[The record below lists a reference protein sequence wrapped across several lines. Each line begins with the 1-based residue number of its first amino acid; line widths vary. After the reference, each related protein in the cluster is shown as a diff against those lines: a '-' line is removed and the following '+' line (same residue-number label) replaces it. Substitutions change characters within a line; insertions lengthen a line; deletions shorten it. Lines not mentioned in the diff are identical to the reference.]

1 MHVCV
6 VECGV
11 VEAVVGRFVGSDDFG
26 KLVLRLTLGGLLLCH
41 GVHKILT
48 GIDPIRAMI
57 GAHGV
62 PDYLAFGVYAGEVL
76 APIFI
81 ILGLFARIGGVLVM
95 INMIVAILLVH
106 AGMLIGLN
114 GEGGYALELQAFY
127 LFGGLAVALLGA
139 GRIAVGRP
147 GPLN

>member
-1 MHVCV
+1 VQAFL
-6 VECGV
+6 GV
-11 VEAVVGRFVGSDDFG
+11 FMSTNDFG

-57 GAHGV
+57 GAHGL

-76 APIFI
+76 APILI
-81 ILGLFARIGGVLVM
+81 ILGLFSRIGGVLVM
-95 INMIVAILLVH
+95 LNMIVAILLVH
-106 AGMLIGLN
+106 TGMLMELTN
-114 GEGGYALELQAFY
+114 QGGYVLELQAFY

-139 GRIAVGRP
+139 GRIAVGGE

>member
-1 MHVCV
+1 M
-6 VECGV
+6 G
-11 VEAVVGRFVGSDDFG
+11 ANDLG

-57 GAHGV
+57 GAHHL
-62 PDYLAFGVYAGEVL
+62 PDYLAFGVYVGEVL
-76 APIFI
+76 APVLI
-81 ILGLFARIGGVLVM
+81 ILGLLSRIGGVLVV
-95 INMIVAILLVH
+95 INMLVAILLVH
-106 AGMLIGLN
+106 TSMMIGLN
-114 GEGGYALELQAFY
+114 DQGGYVLELQAFY

-139 GRIAVGRP
+139 GRIAVGGE